1 MRLPLV
7 AAIALAACQS
17 GSAAPPAPS
26 KKPTPAAPVPAIVEP
41 GSAYAKDVDKLC
53 NALTLSGAMDQPE
66 EARQLTVAK
75 WLGANLETSEV
86 HTFLVKLQAL
96 APADKVAA
104 LDAEAKKVGLA
115 GCPLSKAWQK

>member
-17 GSAAPPAPS
+17 GSAAPP
-26 KKPTPAAPVPAIVEP
+26 VER

-86 HTFLVKLQAL
+86 HTFLVKLQGL